1 MKIDSSIKPLGVSV
15 GETRREP
22 ARPAAGGSKGVQQ
35 SAEVAI
41 SPLSSRLQAMEGA
54 MASSPVVDSE
64 RVDAI
69 RQAIAAGTFQ
79 VDTSRIADGL
89 IDSVRQLL
97 GSRR

>member
-1 MKIDSSIKPLGVSV
+1 MKIDSSIKPVGVSV

-22 ARPAAGGSKGVQQ
+22 ARPAAGGSKTSQ

-54 MASSPVVDSE
+54 MASAPVVNSE

-97 GSRR
+97 GSQH